1 MCELPFSIALWT
13 IYTRS
18 IFSLVLLKIFQNF
31 RNTSRKKSTQKQ
43 LFSRV
48 LQDRFL
54 KKFANFT
61 SKHQCWSHFLI
72 KSPEKKRL
80 QNRCFPVNFAKLLRT
95 PFLQNTSKTCFS
107 TNEVFWTP
115 QHEERSVQSNY
126 QDVNTKRC
134 FCRFV
139 GEIFRYEPF
148 NMNYLWNI
156 DEVACASGFEFLR
169 NFLRIFEMYEFSEA
183 LFIKGLSYVYKVL
196 VWSFYCYYEML
207 AYIDMRENGK
217 RLVAYDK

>member
-13 IYTRS
+13 VYTRS

-126 QDVNTKRC
+126 QDVDTKRC

-169 NFLRIFEMYEFSEA
+169 NFLRIFEMYEFSEV

>member
-1 MCELPFSIALWT
+1 MCELPFSIALWA
-13 IYTRS
+13 IYTKS

-31 RNTSRKKSTQKQ
+31 RKTSRKKSTQKQ

-61 SKHQCWSHFLI
+61 SKHQCWSYFLT
-72 KSPEKKRL
+72 KSPEIKRL

-115 QHEERSVQSNY
+115 QHEERFIQSNY
-126 QDVNTKRC
+126 QDMDTKRC

-139 GEIFRYEPF
+139 GEIFRYELF

-156 DEVACASGFEFLR
+156 YEVARASGFEFLR
-169 NFLRIFEMYEFSEA
+169 NFLRIFEMSEFSEA
-183 LFIKGLSYVYKVL
+183 LFIEGFSCVFKVL
-196 VWSFYCYYEML
+196 MWRFYYYHEML
-207 AYIDMRENGK
+207 AYIDIRENGK
-217 RLVAYDK
+217 RLVA